1 MYIMELHFLKNV
13 ILVMFYSS
21 YSLVQLR
28 KDIINVFLQII
39 YSQKIFYV
47 HYMEHFMYAM
57 QNNT

>member
-1 MYIMELHFLKNV
+1 
-13 ILVMFYSS
+13 MFYSS

-39 YSQKIFYV
+39 YSQKVFYV

-57 QNNT
+57 QNKT